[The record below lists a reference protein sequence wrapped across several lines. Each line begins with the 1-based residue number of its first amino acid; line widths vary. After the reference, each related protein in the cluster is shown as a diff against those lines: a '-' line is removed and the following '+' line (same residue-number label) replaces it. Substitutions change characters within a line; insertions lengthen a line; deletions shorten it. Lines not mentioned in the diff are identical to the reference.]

1 MNPNDTDDFLV
12 FAEDPDE
19 GSGTPE
25 ETSTPWKVLVVDDDA
40 SVHEMTR
47 MALRDFRFEG
57 RPCEIHSAYSGLAAQ
72 LLAKDHPDAAMM
84 LLDVVMEDEFSGLNV
99 VQHVR
104 EVLKNRR
111 IRIVLRT
118 GQPGSAPEQDIIS
131 GYDINDYKE
140 KTELTARKLFT
151 LMHSCLRGYRDI
163 CIIEENKRGLEQ
175 IIESSADLFRTES
188 LDQLTKGVLRQLE
201 TLLNLRGGFFARS
214 HGKLTKPNGGV
225 ALRRKGEGD
234 INVVAATG
242 TFEGSEGRAALDML
256 PGDAHTRL
264 LQAMETGQGQYWD
277 DKFIGIFR
285 TGRSVDCVIF
295 LMGVRPMHEFDRH
308 LIQLFSRNAGISFE
322 NLRLREEVEETQRE
336 LVYRL
341 GGAVETRSKETGG
354 HVRRVAEM
362 SRLLATLA
370 GMSEHDATILK
381 HASPMHD
388 VGKIG
393 ISDAILNKPGA
404 LNAVE
409 WTAMQRHTLIGYE
422 LFEGSEREILRIG
435 GTISLEHH
443 EKWDGSGYP
452 MGKSGE
458 DIHITARITALVDVF
473 DALLSRRVYKEAW
486 PLQQVVSTLQEQ
498 SGVHFDPRLVHLMME
513 NLDSFVEIRARH
525 EDAEEDAE
533 EDAPDAPANE

>member
-1 MNPNDTDDFLV
+1 ML
-12 FAEDPDE
+12 
-19 GSGTPE
+19 
-25 ETSTPWKVLVVDDDA
+25 
-40 SVHEMTR
+40 
-47 MALRDFRFEG
+47 
-57 RPCEIHSAYSGLAAQ
+57 
-72 LLAKDHPDAAMM
+72 
-84 LLDVVMEDEFSGLNV
+84 LLDVVMEDEFSGLEV
-99 VQHVR
+99 VRHVR
-104 EVLKNRR
+104 ETLKNRR

-118 GQPGSAPEQDIIS
+118 GQPGSAPEQEIIS

-151 LMHSCLRGYRDI
+151 LMHSCLRGYRDL

-188 LDQLTKGVLRQLE
+188 LQQLTAGVLRQLD

-214 HGKLTKPNGGV
+214 VPTAASPNGGV
-225 ALRRKGEGD
+225 ALLRKEGE

-242 TFEGSEGRAALDML
+242 TFAGSEGRAALEML
-256 PGDAHTRL
+256 PADAHAK
-264 LQAMETGQGQYWD
+264 LQEALQTGVGQYWD

-285 TGRSVDCVIF
+285 SGHTVDRIIY
-295 LMGVRPMHEFDRH
+295 LMGVRPMSEFDHH

-362 SRLLATLA
+362 SRLLAKLA
-370 GMSEHDATILK
+370 GLSEHDAAILK

-393 ISDAILNKPGA
+393 ISDAILNKSGSLTA
-404 LNAVE
+404 EE
-409 WTAMQRHTLIGYE
+409 WTAMKRHTEIGYE
-422 LFEGSEREILRIG
+422 LFQGSEREILRLG
-435 GTISLEHH
+435 GLISLEHH

-452 MGKSGE
+452 QGKLRDG
-458 DIHITARITALVDVF
+458 IHIAARITALVDVF

-486 PLQQVVSTLQEQ
+486 PLQRVVEQ
-498 SGVHFDPRLVHLMME
+498 IRAESGLHFDPVLVDLLME
-513 NLDSFVEIRARH
+513 NLAQFVTIRSLH
-525 EDAEEDAE
+525 SDATGPAFHADAA
-533 EDAPDAPANE
+533 D